1 MSCLHYDKDMSPMS
15 CPLFINLDLLIKL
28 NMKVSREAAFIATK
42 ILAAFDPDHLKAKQ
56 MDKID

>member
-1 MSCLHYDKDMSPMS
+1 MSPMS

-42 ILAAFDPDHLKAKQ
+42 ILATFDPDHLKAKQ